1 MKGSFI
7 DSLLEYLKIKDDKL
21 DLFKPKNENKS
32 DTSVTLKNYY
42 ATRRNWKKMV
52 DKESDDLYYKQYR
65 KELYLDLYLVTLR
78 YKKPRPTWGWL
89 DY

>member
-1 MKGSFI
+1 MKDSII
-7 DSLLEYLKIKDDKL
+7 DSLLTYLKIKDDKL
-21 DLFKPKNENKS
+21 DLFKSKNENKA
-32 DTSVTLKNYY
+32 DTSVSLKNYY

-52 DKESDDLYYKQYR
+52 DNEAHDLYYKQYR

-78 YKKPRPTWGWL
+78 YKKPRATWGWM

>member
-1 MKGSFI
+1 MKFSDI
-7 DSLLEYLKIKDDKL
+7 SSIIEYLKIKDDKL
-21 DLFKPKNENKS
+21 DLFKHKNDNRS
-32 DTSVTLKNYY
+32 DTSVSLENYY

-52 DKESDDLYYKQYR
+52 DKEADDLYYRQYR

-78 YKKPRPTWGWL
+78 YRKPKATWGWL

>member
-1 MKGSFI
+1 MKDSII

>member
-1 MKGSFI
+1 MKFSDI
-7 DSLLEYLKIKDDKL
+7 SAIIEYLKIKDDKL
-21 DLFKPKNENKS
+21 DLFKHKNDNRS
-32 DTSVTLKNYY
+32 DTSVSLENYY

-52 DKESDDLYYKQYR
+52 DKEADDLYYRQYR

-78 YKKPRPTWGWL
+78 YRKPKATWGWL

>member
-1 MKGSFI
+1 MKDSII
-7 DSLLEYLKIKDDKL
+7 DSLLKYLKIKDDKQG
-21 DLFKPKNENKS
+21 LFKPKKENKA
-32 DTSVTLKNYY
+32 DTSISLRNYY

-52 DKESDDLYYKQYR
+52 DKEAEDLYYKQYR

-78 YKKPRPTWGWL
+78 YKKPRATWGWL

>member
-1 MKGSFI
+1 MKDRTI
-7 DSLLEYLKIKDDKL
+7 DTLLEYLKVLDDKL
-21 DLFKPKNENKS
+21 DLFKHKKDNKF
-32 DTSVTLKNYY
+32 DTSVSLQNFY

-52 DKESDDLYYKQYR
+52 DKEAHNLYYKQYR

-78 YKKPRPTWGWL
+78 YKKPRATWGWK

>member
-1 MKGSFI
+1 MKVSII

-21 DLFKPKNENKS
+21 DLFKPKNEYKS
-32 DTSVTLKNYY
+32 DISLPLKNYY

-52 DKESDDLYYKQYR
+52 DKEADDLYYKQYR
-65 KELYLDLYLVTLR
+65 KELYLDLYLMTLR
-78 YKKPRPTWGWL
+78 YKKPRATWGWL

>member
-1 MKGSFI
+1 MKDSII
-7 DSLLEYLKIKDDKL
+7 DSLLKYLKIKDDKL
-21 DLFKPKNENKS
+21 DLFKSKNQNKA
-32 DTSVTLKNYY
+32 DTSVSLKNYY

-52 DKESDDLYYKQYR
+52 DKEAHDLYYKQYR

-78 YKKPRPTWGWL
+78 YKKPRATWGWM